1 MRATDFIR
9 GLLDFIDSVDQEEVN
24 DYEEECP
31 IEEPNN
37 TLSNS
42 PDTLIV
48 PLDTILS
55 IGDDVNKPKH
65 PSDIRADSISMY
77 PNFLAKGE

>member
-9 GLLDFIDSVDQEEVN
+9 GLLDFIDNIDQTEAN

-37 TLSNS
+37 TLANS

-55 IGDDVNKPKH
+55 IGNDVNKPKN

-77 PNFLAKGE
+77 PNAQFKG